1 MAEIDISSDLAAVT
15 EQIQKGIEE
24 LQELDGK
31 RQTLAQQIQ
40 NLNGVAMYLRGKLPP
55 EEQPTPVISEEESE
69 TAAVAEESE
78 DNLVRSNSYPNT

>member
-1 MAEIDISSDLAAVT
+1 MLEIDISSDLAAVT

-40 NLNGVAMYLRGKLPP
+40 NLNGVAMYLRGKESP
-55 EEQPTPVISEEESE
+55 ETGPLSAGEGDTDDKE
-69 TAAVAEESE
+69 T
-78 DNLVRSNSYPNT
+78 